1 MLAQTPGNYFHKQIS
16 LKIMTCSENFF
27 LSLNISS
34 TVMCPIIARWWPS
47 RVALDGEVGGD
58 RGGDGDGDCLVGGGC
73 GGGCGLGGGGCD
85 GGGGGGGVNRLNF
98 CLEQP

>member
-47 RVALDGEVGGD
+47 RVALDGGVD
-58 RGGDGDGDCLVGGGC
+58 VGGGC
-73 GGGCGLGGGGCD
+73 GGGCGDGGGGCD
-85 GGGGGGGVNRLNF
+85 GVGGGGVCMLNF
-98 CLEQP
+98 CLQQP